1 MDIAG
6 HANTETVYVTQI
18 NSGRVYSY
26 QAAQGM
32 TANEDIDVMKK
43 RIAEREG
50 TPESC
55 IKWIKPK
62 INYDDQEAFF
72 KNKRTVEKCFSKE
85 IEDWMIYYEL
95 NDQRLKDFNGP
106 NDVTP

>member
-1 MDIAG
+1 
-6 HANTETVYVTQI
+6 
-18 NSGRVYSY
+18 
-26 QAAQGM
+26 M